1 MGLADR
7 LESYEVT
14 TVPTTRPRLRLAW
27 SAADEDEAT
36 AGDTRVDLTADLR
49 DGNDGPVVRLLSAY
63 RITLVPG
70 LSTVE

>member
-14 TVPTTRPRLRLAW
+14 TVPAARPRLRLAW
-27 SAADEDEAT
+27 SAADDEAT
-36 AGDTRVDLTADLR
+36 ADDARVEVTTDAR
-49 DGNDGPVVRLLSAY
+49 GGNGATVIRLLSAY

-70 LSTVE
+70 RSTAG

>member
-14 TVPTTRPRLRLAW
+14 TVPGTRPRLRLAW
-27 SAADEDEAT
+27 SAPGDDDGSTDADAIAVTNDAR
-36 AGDTRVDLTADLR
+36 G
-49 DGNDGPVVRLLSAY
+49 GNDGPVVRLLSAY

-70 LSTVE
+70 LSTAE